1 MSVTFQLQPP
11 FAMNASSSLSLLRLT
26 LRPLL
31 FALCLW
37 SGLGLPWANAQ
48 STNSIS
54 YPQKSITL
62 VVPFPP
68 GGVADIVARPLAE
81 AMSKDLGQAVV
92 IENKPGAGGGI
103 GMGFVAHA
111 KADGYTLLMALSSL
125 SVLPQADQI
134 LGRNPL
140 FLHKDL
146 RAVARF
152 TADPT
157 VLVVKAD
164 SNWTSTKDFIED
176 AKKRPGQLSYGTSGN
191 YGTMHVPME
200 MLAQNTGIK
209 LNHIPYTGAGPAV
222 VALLGGQIDA
232 VATGPATV
240 LQHIKAGK
248 LRALAHWGPNR
259 LSALPDT
266 PTLKEQGFAAE
277 YAQWSGLFVPSATP
291 EAIVQKIRL
300 SAKNA
305 ASDPKVIESIQ
316 SAGSPM
322 AYLDSP
328 EFEKYLNSDIKEMS
342 EVVKKMGAQP

>member
-1 MSVTFQLQPP
+1 
-11 FAMNASSSLSLLRLT
+11 MNPSHSLALKRFGQGLLTSLTGL
-26 LRPLL
+26 
-31 FALCLW
+31 
-37 SGLGLPWANAQ
+37 LGLVLAVFIPAALAQ
-48 STNSIS
+48 SPTMAF
-54 YPQKSITL
+54 PQKAITL

-68 GGVADIVARPLAE
+68 GGVADIVARPLAD

-103 GMGFVAHA
+103 GMGVVAHA
-111 KADGYTLLMALSSL
+111 KPDGYTLLMALSSL

-134 LGRNPL
+134 LGRTPL

-146 RAVARF
+146 RAIARF

-164 SNWTSTKDFIED
+164 SPWSSTKDFIED

-248 LRALAHWGPNR
+248 LKALAHWGPTR
-259 LSALPDT
+259 LTALPDT
-266 PTLKEQGFAAE
+266 PTLKEQGFGAE

-291 EAIVQKIRL
+291 DVIVQRIRQ

-305 ASDPKVIESIQ
+305 AADPKVIDAIQ

-322 AYLDSP
+322 AYLDTP